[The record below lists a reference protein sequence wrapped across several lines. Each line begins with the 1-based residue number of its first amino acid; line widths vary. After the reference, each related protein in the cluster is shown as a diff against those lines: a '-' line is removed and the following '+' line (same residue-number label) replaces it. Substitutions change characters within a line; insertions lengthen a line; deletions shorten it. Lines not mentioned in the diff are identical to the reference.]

1 MTHVYRLVNRQNQRL
16 VLSDVYTK
24 VEELAIIIQEA
35 ILPGLY
41 EQAARQYNA
50 GQRLVFGPVTI
61 DKAGI
66 QIGKKTYAW
75 AEVRQVSI
83 QRGIL
88 KVSKMEGGWFSGASA
103 PVSVIP
109 NLNVLLNIIH
119 QVVGLKTG

>member
-1 MTHVYRLVNRQNQRL
+1 
-16 VLSDVYTK
+16 
-24 VEELAIIIQEA
+24 VEELAIIIQAA

-41 EQAARQYNA
+41 EQAAQQYNA

-75 AEVRQVSI
+75 TEVQQVSI

-88 KVSKMEGGWFSGASA
+88 KVSKTEGGWFSGASA
-103 PVSVIP
+103 SVSVIP
-109 NLNVLLNIIH
+109 NLNVLVNIIH